1 MSLLWILHLLLLQ
14 YAVGLVHVSPR
25 REVLR
30 AIGEGASTL
39 IAPAGDGNNPES
51 ILRSTSSNADPTSQV
66 DPSKVPLSNRCNVNL
81 SRIGYSLYK
90 TPADQAEDGVLL
102 ALDAGIRHFDV
113 ASQYG
118 TTDLVGKALRSA
130 PESVSITHKVSN
142 AEQSRNIRKVKNAVR
157 KQLRLLPN
165 VVRERIV
172 MVHSPLGDSRVET
185 YAALV
190 EMKSKGEIDAI
201 GTAHFGVKAL
211 QELVDYDLPAP
222 DLIQLELSP
231 FNVHRDIVEWGNAH
245 GATLG
250 CAAWSKLSSVDGP
263 REGWEKVGKIA
274 TAHSCTKQQILIR
287 WAIQKGFVCTPRSS
301 SKYKVERQAIRENS
315 WTETQEIVLNDAEM
329 ILLDSLDEKIPAGR
343 LRVLDGWSEM
353 DILDDGWDPTNVS

>member
-1 MSLLWILHLLLLQ
+1 MSLLWILHLLHGQ
-14 YAVGLVHVSPR
+14 YAIGLVHVIPR
-25 REVLR
+25 REVIR
-30 AIGEGASTL
+30 TIGEGASTL
-39 IAPAGDGNNPES
+39 IAAGDNTNPGS
-51 ILRSTSSNADPTSQV
+51 ILRSTSTADPTSQV

-90 TPADQAEDGVLL
+90 TPADQVEDGVLL

-142 AEQSRNIRKVKNAVR
+142 EEQSRNFRKVKNAVR
-157 KQLRLLPN
+157 KQLRFLPN
-165 VVRERIV
+165 VVQERIV
-172 MVHSPLGDSRVET
+172 LVHSPLGDSRVET

-231 FNVHRDIVEWGNAH
+231 FNAHRDIVEWGNAH
-245 GATLG
+245 GTTLG
-250 CAAWSKLSSVDGP
+250 CAAWSRLSSVDGP

-301 SKYKVERQAIRENS
+301 SKYNLERQAIRENS
-315 WTETQEIVLNDAEM
+315 WTETQAIVLNEAEM
-329 ILLDSLDEKIPAGR
+329 NLLDTLDEQIPAGR
-343 LRVLDGWSEM
+343 LRVLDGWSDM
-353 DILDDGWDPTNVS
+353 DILDVRWDPTNVS